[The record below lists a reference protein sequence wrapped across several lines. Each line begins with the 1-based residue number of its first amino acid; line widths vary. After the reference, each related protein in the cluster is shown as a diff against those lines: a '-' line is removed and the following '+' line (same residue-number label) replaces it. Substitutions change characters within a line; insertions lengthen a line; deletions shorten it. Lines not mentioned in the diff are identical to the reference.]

1 MIPETLTDCTLDDF
15 KSLTTKLGLPVF
27 RAKQIF
33 HWVFKRFELAPE
45 NMNNLPQT
53 LRHELATNFTCM
65 SSHVIEFS
73 SAGSADTTTKLLI
86 SLADGETIE
95 MVIIPSPD
103 RITFCLSTQVG
114 CPVGCRF
121 CASGASG
128 LVRNLKSHEII
139 EQLYH
144 GITRIGKLPDNI
156 VFMGIGEGLLN
167 FNNLAAALHKI
178 TDNDYIG
185 MSPRRITISTSGYVP
200 GIYRLIETG
209 KPFILALSLH
219 AVDDTTRSKIIPD
232 KLRYPLTEILQACD
246 DYADKIGRMVTF
258 EYTMLAGINDSI
270 EMAKKLAK
278 LARKHHA
285 KVNLIPYNETSG
297 EYKRPAEIDIFK
309 FRDIL
314 KNAGVTVMLRL
325 EKGAK
330 VDAAC
335 GQLRIQH
342 SDRINNKNND

>member
-1 MIPETLTDCTLDDF
+1 MIPEALTDCTLDDF
-15 KSLTTKLGLPVF
+15 KALTSKLNLPGF

-33 HWVFKRFELAPE
+33 HWVYKRFELNPE
-45 NMNNLPQT
+45 NMKNLPQA
-53 LRHELATNFTCM
+53 LRQELDTNFTCM
-65 SSHVIEFS
+65 SSHVIECS
-73 SAGSADTTTKLLI
+73 TAGNTDATSKLLI
-86 SLADGETIE
+86 SLSDGETIE

-103 RITFCLSTQVG
+103 RMTFCLSTQVG

-121 CASGASG
+121 CASGANG

-144 GITRIGKLPDNI
+144 GIARIDKLPDNI

-200 GIYRLIETG
+200 GIYRLIEIG

-219 AVDDTTRSKIIPD
+219 AVDDETRSRIIPD
-232 KLRYPLTEILQACD
+232 KLRYPLTEILKACD
-246 DYADKIGRMVTF
+246 DYADQIGRMVTF
-258 EYTMLAGINDSI
+258 EYTLLAGINDNI
-270 EMAKKLAK
+270 EMAKKLAV
-278 LARKHHA
+278 LAKKHHA

-342 SDRINNKNND
+342 SDKNNNSND

>member
-1 MIPETLTDCTLDDF
+1 MIPETLTDCSFDDF
-15 KSLTTKLGLPVF
+15 KILVKKLNLPDF
-27 RAKQIF
+27 RAEQIF
-33 HWVFKRFELAPE
+33 HWVFKRFELNPE
-45 NMNNLPQT
+45 NMNNLPNS
-53 LRHELATNFTCM
+53 LRRELKETFTCM
-65 SSHVIEFS
+65 SSHVIES
-73 SAGSADTTTKLLI
+73 STADNADATTKLLI

-95 MVIIPSPD
+95 MVIIPSPN
-103 RITFCLSTQVG
+103 RMTFCLSTQVG

-121 CASGASG
+121 CASGANG
-128 LVRNLKSHEII
+128 LVRNLKSCEIL

-144 GITRIGKLPDNI
+144 GITQIGKLPDNI

-167 FNNLAAALHKI
+167 FNNLAAALYKI
-178 TDNDYIG
+178 TDNEYIG

-200 GIYRLIETG
+200 GIYRLIEIG

-219 AVDDTTRSKIIPD
+219 AVDDKTRSCIIPD
-232 KLRYPLTEILQACD
+232 KLRYPLAEILRACD

-258 EYTMLAGINDSI
+258 EYTLLAGINDSI

-278 LARKHHA
+278 LAQKHHT

-314 KNAGVTVMLRL
+314 KTAGVAVMLRL
-325 EKGAK
+325 EKGTK

-342 SDRINNKNND
+342 SDRISNKNND

>member
-1 MIPETLTDCTLDDF
+1 MIPEALTDCTLNDF
-15 KSLTTKLGLPVF
+15 KVLVDKLKLPGF

-33 HWVFKRFELAPE
+33 HWVFKRFELNPQ
-45 NMNNLPQT
+45 NMNNLPKA
-53 LRHELATNFTCM
+53 LRQELTDNLTGM
-65 SSHVIEFS
+65 SSHVIEAS
-73 SAGSADTTTKLLI
+73 SAGSADATTKLLI

-103 RITFCLSTQVG
+103 RMTFCLSTQVG

-121 CASGASG
+121 CASGVNG

-144 GITRIGKLPDNI
+144 GIAQIGKLPDNI

-167 FNNLAAALHKI
+167 FNNLSAALHKI

-200 GIYRLIETG
+200 GIYKLIEIG

-219 AVDDTTRSKIIPD
+219 AVDDTTRSRIIPD

-246 DYADKIGRMVTF
+246 DYADRIGRMVTF

-278 LARKHHA
+278 LAKKHHA
-285 KVNLIPYNETSG
+285 KINLIPYNETSG

-342 SDRINNKNND
+342 SARVNDKEQ